1 MATATVV
8 VVVAEK
14 FWLLLIAHKKH
25 VIKNHNVRFDGFALA
40 LPFSSNSSTSFWKL
54 LMPMGNILMAG
65 YARGLQEHL
74 PRGWQHGQWVPALD
88 NFRISLA
95 HNWQGSLSPKN
106 KFWSTSLAVSFL
118 LCTWLRFSLNRCR
131 METMLVDGRTVAAVK
146 KHYDQNRK
154 LIEARVSWVSWYFH
168 LHLYVYVYIYIKH
181 CGYEKHIYM

>member
-1 MATATVV
+1 MCLPRLKTLATRARDVGNTLHLLSGNKAGSQYIPEMATATVV

-14 FWLLLIAHKKH
+14 FWLVLIAHKKH

-74 PRGWQHGQWVPALD
+74 PRGWQHGQSVPALD
-88 NFRISLA
+88 NFRISSA

-106 KFWSTSLAVSFL
+106 KIL
-118 LCTWLRFSLNRCR
+118 
-131 METMLVDGRTVAAVK
+131 
-146 KHYDQNRK
+146 KHK
-154 LIEARVSWVSWYFH
+154 LS
-168 LHLYVYVYIYIKH
+168 
-181 CGYEKHIYM
+181 C